1 MQLRGVRI
9 ILSVFRSGQTATITT
24 VSLRGCALDS
34 AHLALL
40 LPTLSQCV
48 ALTHLDLSD
57 NNLTA
62 EGVEALVSALLQ
74 PGSRLRDLRLANNWL
89 GPAGVCA
96 LAGPLVANTGLQ
108 YLDLSN
114 TSARPADAL
123 RLDSDQRALQALADA
138 LKVSLLLIF

>member
-1 MQLRGVRI
+1 M
-9 ILSVFRSGQTATITT
+9 
-24 VSLRGCALDS
+24 
-34 AHLALL
+34 
-40 LPTLSQCV
+40 
-48 ALTHLDLSD
+48 
-57 NNLTA
+57 TA
-62 EGVEALVSALLQ
+62 EGVEALVSAFLQ

-138 LKVSLLLIF
+138 LKVFLLLIF